1 MVTAGQTQFLPL
13 SVTDAPALATLHYS
27 AFGVQAWTE
36 AQLAASL
43 RQPNVSGLQLRHD
56 DVLAGFALCQ
66 AVAED
71 GEILTYAVHPAFQ
84 RRGLGRALLVATVA
98 VARAQ
103 PWQKLFLEVAED
115 NAPALRL
122 YIGYGFKV
130 SGKRPGYYP
139 RQQGAVAALLLHYDL

>member
-1 MVTAGQTQFLPL
+1 MVTPEQTVFLPL
-13 SVTDAPALATLHYS
+13 AVPDAPALATMHYS

-36 AQLAASL
+36 QQIAASL
-43 RQPNVSGLQLRHD
+43 RQPNVIGLQLRLD
-56 DVLAGFALCQ
+56 DVLAGFVLCQ
-66 AVAED
+66 TVAED

-84 RRGLGRALLVATVA
+84 RRGLGRQLLAETVA
-98 VARAQ
+98 LARSRR
-103 PWQKLFLEVAED
+103 WEKLFLEVAED

-122 YIGYGFKV
+122 YMGYGFKV

>member
-1 MVTAGQTQFLPL
+1 MVTPEQTVFLPL
-13 SVTDAPALATLHYS
+13 MLSDAPALATLHYS

-36 AQLAASL
+36 PQVAASL
-43 RQPNVSGLQLRHD
+43 RQPNVSGLQLRLD

-71 GEILTYAVHPAFQ
+71 GEILTYAVHPSFQ
-84 RRGLGRALLVATVA
+84 RRGLGLQLLVETVA
-98 VARAQ
+98 AARARR
-103 PWQKLFLEVAED
+103 WEKLFLEVAED

-122 YIGYGFKV
+122 YLGYGFKV